1 MNPRRTDARRCSG
14 GAAQYRAGVPA
25 EPLPYAVLDIDG
37 VLADVRHRLH
47 HLDQR
52 PKDWTAFF
60 DAAPDD
66 PVLPEGLAL
75 ARELVTGHEVLYL
88 TGRPERCRGDTEA
101 WLAAHGFPAAR
112 LLMRSGRDRRPAR
125 VTKIEKLRALESERP
140 VAVLV
145 DDDDRVVAAAVSAG
159 FTVRHATWMTEPP
172 ALQQALFEAQE
183 VEGRT

>member
-1 MNPRRTDARRCSG
+1 MPDELLA
-14 GAAQYRAGVPA
+14 
-25 EPLPYAVLDIDG
+25 YAVLDIDG

-66 PVLPEGLAL
+66 PVLVEGLAL
-75 ARELVTGHEVLYL
+75 AGQLATDHEVLYL
-88 TGRPERCRGDTEA
+88 TGRPERCRTDTQN
-101 WLAAHGFPAAR
+101 WLAAHGFPTGR
-112 LLMRSGRDRRPAR
+112 LLMRSDRDRRPAR
-125 VTKIEKLRALESERP
+125 VTKIERLHILQAERGVAL
-140 VAVLV
+140 LV
-145 DDDDRVVAAAVSAG
+145 DDDDRVVEAAVSAG
-159 FTVRHATWMTEPP
+159 FSVRHATWMTEPP